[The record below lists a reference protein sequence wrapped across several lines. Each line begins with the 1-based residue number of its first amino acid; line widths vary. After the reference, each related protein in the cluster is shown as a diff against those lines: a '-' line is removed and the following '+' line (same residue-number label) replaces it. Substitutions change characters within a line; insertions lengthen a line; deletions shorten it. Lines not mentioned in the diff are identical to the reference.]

1 MLVVAEAALG
11 MARVEREARV
21 VVVLAVEQQRLLV
34 KTAEQI

>member
-1 MLVVAEAALG
+1 MLVVAEAVLG
-11 MARVEREARV
+11 MARVEREAQV